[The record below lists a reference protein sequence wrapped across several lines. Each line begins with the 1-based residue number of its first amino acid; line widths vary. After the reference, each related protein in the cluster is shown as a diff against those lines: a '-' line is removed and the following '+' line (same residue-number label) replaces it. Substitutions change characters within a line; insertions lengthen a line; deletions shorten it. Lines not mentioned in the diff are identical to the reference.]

1 MANKLDRQVSGKPA
15 GILNQ
20 DGSGGIGAYIAKH
33 VDESWPGRYP
43 IGPRH
48 GGVIELADD
57 LETMRRGISPNGILL
72 PREAVLFRAN
82 ICSRASPV
90 V

>member
-20 DGSGGIGAYIAKH
+20 DGSGGVAAYVAKH
-33 VDESWPGRYP
+33 LNEAGPGRYP

-48 GGVIELADD
+48 GGIIELADD
-57 LETMRRGISPNGILL
+57 LARTQRPIGGCRYARSQP
-72 PREAVLFRAN
+72 P
-82 ICSRASPV
+82 
-90 V
+90 